1 MLVVIWSEKGKEKN
15 LRKRI
20 NIFQLKYSDNVG
32 DSDDID
38 CELDKV
44 LELLTM
50 ANAHTMDMMPVID

>member
-1 MLVVIWSEKGKEKN
+1 MLAVIWSEKGEEKN
-15 LRKRI
+15 RRKRI
-20 NIFQLKYSDNVG
+20 NIFQLRYSGNVG

-50 ANAHTMDMMPVID
+50 VNAHTMDMMPVID